1 MRLLGHPEVEVDGT
15 VVTPPRGAKAWGL
28 LAYLAASDG
37 GRSRSELAELLFGTA
52 EDPLGALRWNLAA
65 LRRLLGLPDALK
77 GDRLRLELPEGYSV
91 DTRLVS
97 TGDPAAL
104 SQHRLGEELLA
115 GVGFADCPV
124 FETWLIAERQ
134 RLKRRTNSLLREAA
148 LTASARGDLDSAIR
162 YASEL
167 VSCDP
172 FDEGHHAL
180 LIRTHVVA
188 GDRTAARRQFEACQQ
203 LLRSELGTE
212 PGPAVDAALRAA
224 DALLLARAPAPSSEE
239 AFARLAI
246 AWQSFLSGTI
256 DHAIDV
262 MRGAVAIADACDD
275 ESLQANTRIFLGAML
290 GMAVRG
296 WDEAATALSE
306 AHHIAQRDG
315 QLADAAT
322 ALGVRA
328 GVDMMRADYTNARR
342 CAQAGLAL
350 SDDPGARSVNV
361 MFLAAIDA
369 DLGDLQEATDQAQ
382 SAMTVATSSGDPV
395 RILYA
400 AAHAARIHLMRGDM
414 AASRAEVITGFA
426 AGGDT
431 MLALKPWLM
440 AMLAEVELAE
450 GHLDK
455 ARDDADAAATLASV
469 TNIAYQQALASRAI
483 GLIDAAE
490 GDTTAA
496 VTHLTEALSKARR
509 TTGEGYSFHW
519 PITFILDSLVEV
531 TAVEDPS
538 SSRRWAVALLDHATA
553 LGMDQFA
560 SRAQGRLDRTP
571 LDPSEGHR
579 EH

>member
-1 MRLLGHPEVEVDGT
+1 V

-28 LAYLAASDG
+28 LAYLAASDRD
-37 GRSRSELAELLFGTA
+37 RSRSELAELLFATA

-77 GDRLRLELPEGYSV
+77 GDRLHLELPEGFIV

-97 TGDPAAL
+97 VGDPAAL
-104 SQHRLGEELLA
+104 SWHQLGEELLA
-115 GVGFADCPV
+115 GVSFADCPV

-134 RLKRRTNSLLREAA
+134 RLKRRTTSLLREAA
-148 LTASARGDLDSAIR
+148 LTASARGDLDFAIQC
-162 YASEL
+162 ASEL
-167 VSCDP
+167 VTRDP

-180 LIRTHVVA
+180 LIRAHGSA
-188 GDRTAARRQFEACQQ
+188 GDRIAARRQFEACQE

-212 PGPAVDAALRAA
+212 PGPAVDAALRSAE
-224 DALLLARAPAPSSEE
+224 ALVPRRPPAPSSEE

-262 MRGAVAIADACDD
+262 MRGAVTIADACNDA
-275 ESLQANTRIFLGAML
+275 SLHANTRIFLGAML

-306 AHHIAQRDG
+306 AHHIAQ
-315 QLADAAT
+315 QASLPADAAT

-342 CAQAGLAL
+342 CAEAGLAL
-350 SDDPGARSVNV
+350 SDDPGARSVNL
-361 MFLAAIDA
+361 MFLAAIEA
-369 DLGDLQEATDQAQ
+369 DLGDLQEATEQAR
-382 SAMTVATSSGDPV
+382 SATSAAASSGDPV
-395 RILYA
+395 RILYS
-400 AAHAARIHLMRGDM
+400 AAHAARIALMSDDL
-414 AASRAEVITGFA
+414 AASRAELTTGLA

-431 MLALKPWLM
+431 MLAIKPWLM
-440 AMLAEVELAE
+440 TMLAEVELGE
-450 GHLDK
+450 GHFDK
-455 ARDDADAAATLASV
+455 AKDDADSAATIASV
-469 TNIAYQQALASRAI
+469 TNVAYQQALASRAR

-496 VTHLTEALSKARR
+496 ITQLTEALSQARR
-509 TTGEGYSFHW
+509 TTGEGYTFHW
-519 PITFILDSLVEV
+519 PVTFVLDSLVQV

-538 SSRRWAVALLDHATA
+538 SSRRWAVTLLEHATA
-553 LGMDQFA
+553 LGMEQFA
-560 SRAQGRLDRTP
+560 SRAQAQLDRTP
-571 LDPSEGHR
+571 QIRSKAVENADPSR
-579 EH
+579 